1 MIVVFHENLLHMH
14 VSTYPKKWL
23 VMRFMLYRM
32 RVGGGALFMQKQ
44 KTIPLKLQL
53 LRIHICKKTYN
64 SWNIPDNESN
74 SRQ

>member
-1 MIVVFHENLLHMH
+1 MSPPIQKIITDAV
-14 VSTYPKKWL
+14 YPIPHA
-23 VMRFMLYRM
+23 
-32 RVGGGALFMQKQ
+32 VGEGGALFMQKK

-74 SRQ
+74 SRQFPGFLVFQT